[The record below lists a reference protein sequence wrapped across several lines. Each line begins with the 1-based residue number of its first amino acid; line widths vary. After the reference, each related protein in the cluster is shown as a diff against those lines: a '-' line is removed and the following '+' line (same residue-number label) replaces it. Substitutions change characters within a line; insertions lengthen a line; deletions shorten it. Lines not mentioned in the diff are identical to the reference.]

1 MTADRFGIAGLPI
14 LILFKD
20 GRLLEHLVGSQLEAQ
35 LLNALRPR
43 RAGPGSRSAAPEDVG
58 EH

>member
-20 GRLLEHLVGSQLEAQ
+20 GRLLEHLVGSRLEAQ
-35 LLNALRPR
+35 LLNALRPHLEAATG
-43 RAGPGSRSAAPEDVG
+43 RAR
-58 EH
+58 

>member
-20 GRLLEHLVGSQLEAQ
+20 GRPVEHLVGSRPEAQ
-35 LLNALRPR
+35 LLNAPRPHLEAATG
-43 RAGPGSRSAAPEDVG
+43 RAR
-58 EH
+58 